1 MLTQRIK
8 EKVLLNTYAKNLTE
22 EYRLKAEDKA
32 PIIGREEETRRCI
45 EVLSK
50 KYKNNVILVGKPG
63 IGKTALVES
72 IAKKLA
78 LGDVPSTLKDKEL
91 YEVDLQ
97 LLSAPNEDHG
107 GPKKRLKQFIAEVE
121 DLNGDVILFIDEVHI
136 IMGGEAEGAM
146 DISNT
151 LKPSLARTNGISVI
165 GATTPYEFHK

>member
-8 EKVLLNTYAKNLTE
+8 DKVLLNTYAKNLTE

-72 IAKKLA
+72 IAK
-78 LGDVPSTLKDKEL
+78 
-91 YEVDLQ
+91 
-97 LLSAPNEDHG
+97 
-107 GPKKRLKQFIAEVE
+107 
-121 DLNGDVILFIDEVHI
+121 
-136 IMGGEAEGAM
+136 
-146 DISNT
+146 
-151 LKPSLARTNGISVI
+151 
-165 GATTPYEFHK
+165 